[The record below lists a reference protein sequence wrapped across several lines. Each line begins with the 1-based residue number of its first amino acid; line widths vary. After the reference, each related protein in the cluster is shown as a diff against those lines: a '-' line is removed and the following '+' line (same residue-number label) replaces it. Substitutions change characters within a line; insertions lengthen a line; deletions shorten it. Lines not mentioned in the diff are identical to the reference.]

1 MEQKNEGCP
10 GEQSQEKGKA
20 AACEGCPNQK
30 QCQSGE
36 GSKVDTT
43 VDLVKEKLSSV
54 KNIIMVLS
62 GKGGV
67 GKSTIASQI
76 ALSLSQ
82 NTNVEVGLLDIDI
95 CGPSIP
101 RMLGLEGE
109 EVHQDEHGGLIP
121 VYKADNLAV
130 MSIGFLLQSSR
141 QAVIWRGAK
150 KNGLIQQFLTEVV
163 WNKLDY
169 LVIDTPPGTS
179 DEHLTLVNY
188 LKKANIKGAIIV
200 TTPQEISLL
209 DVRKEIDF
217 CQKTQTPIL
226 GVVENMSGFV
236 CPHCQEVTEL
246 FTPTTGGAKKMCEEF
261 KLDLIGRIPI
271 EPKIIEATDKGD
283 CIMQKWPDTITA
295 KEFKKVIDTIENK
308 CKAN

>member
-1 MEQKNEGCP
+1 M
-10 GEQSQEKGKA
+10 
-20 AACEGCPNQK
+20 
-30 QCQSGE
+30 
-36 GSKVDTT
+36 
-43 VDLVKEKLSSV
+43 
-54 KNIIMVLS
+54 
-62 GKGGV
+62 
-67 GKSTIASQI
+67 
-76 ALSLSQ
+76 
-82 NTNVEVGLLDIDI
+82 
-95 CGPSIP
+95 
-101 RMLGLEGE
+101 
-109 EVHQDEHGGLIP
+109 
-121 VYKADNLAV
+121 
-130 MSIGFLLQSSR
+130 
-141 QAVIWRGAK
+141 IWRGAK

-246 FTPTTGGAKKMCEEF
+246 FTPTTGEGS
-261 KLDLIGRIPI
+261 
-271 EPKIIEATDKGD
+271 
-283 CIMQKWPDTITA
+283 
-295 KEFKKVIDTIENK
+295 ENLPG
-308 CKAN
+308 

>member
-10 GEQSQEKGKA
+10 GEQSEEKGKA
-20 AACEGCPNQK
+20 SACDGCPNQK
-30 QCQSGE
+30 ECQAG
-36 GSKVDTT
+36 GAPKVDPT
-43 VDLVKEKLSSV
+43 VELVKEKLSSV

-82 NTNVEVGLLDIDI
+82 NTNLEVGLLDIDI

-109 EVHQDEHGGLIP
+109 EVHQDKDGGLIP
-121 VYKADNLAV
+121 VYKTDNLGV

-141 QAVIWRGAK
+141 QAVIWRGPK

-179 DEHLTLVNY
+179 DEHLTLINY
-188 LKKANIKGAIIV
+188 LEKANIKGAIIV

-217 CQKTQTPIL
+217 CKKTQTPIL
-226 GVVENMSGFV
+226 GVIENMSGFV
-236 CPHCQEVTEL
+236 CPHCQELTEL
-246 FTPTTGGAKKMCEEF
+246 FTPMTGGAKKMCEEF
-261 KLDLIGRIPI
+261 QLDLIGKIPI
-271 EPKIIEATDKGD
+271 EPKIIEVTEKGD

-295 KEFKKVIDTIENK
+295 KELKKVVETIENK